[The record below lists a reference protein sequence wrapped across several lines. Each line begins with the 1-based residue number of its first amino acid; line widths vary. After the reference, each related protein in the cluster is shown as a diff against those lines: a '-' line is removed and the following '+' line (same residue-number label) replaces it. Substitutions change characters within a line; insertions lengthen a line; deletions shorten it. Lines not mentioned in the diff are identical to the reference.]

1 MPRKTQKKTTSK
13 RTRKIA
19 RPKKPTKEVVS
30 TPVSQYKKPKMEH
43 EAYLGFSYET
53 WINIILVVAIILI
66 IGILA
71 GVGVLVQKSSQAQVA
86 PQLSPMQTVGEIEI
100 DQARARA
107 EKVLDIIAGPG
118 NYNITNMYKQHGV
131 YRIDLTVNTPI
142 GIQKGSAFMS
152 LDGKQMYFRYL
163 DVDDFLQKYQ
173 NATVVGTVTSK

>member
-1 MPRKTQKKTTSK
+1 MPRKTLKKTSSK
-13 RTRKIA
+13 RTRKTA
-19 RPKKPTKEVVS
+19 KPKKEVKEVVS
-30 TPVSQYKKPKMEH
+30 TSVPQYKKPKLKH
-43 EAYLGFSYET
+43 ESYLGFSYET

-71 GVGVLVQKSSQAQVA
+71 GVGVLVQKTSQTATIPKISPAQA
-86 PQLSPMQTVGEIEI
+86 EGEIGMA
-100 DQARARA
+100 QAKMKA

-131 YRIDLTVNTPI
+131 YRIDLTVNTPT

-152 LDGKQMYFRYL
+152 LDGEQMYFRYL

-173 NATVVGTVTSK
+173 NATLVGVATTQ